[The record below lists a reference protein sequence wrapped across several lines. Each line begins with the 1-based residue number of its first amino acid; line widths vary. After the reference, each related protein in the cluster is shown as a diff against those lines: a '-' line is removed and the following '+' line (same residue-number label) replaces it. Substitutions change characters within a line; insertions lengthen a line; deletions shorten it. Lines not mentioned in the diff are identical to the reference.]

1 MEDGSP
7 SHPSNAPSRRRQPA
21 SERRAKRPRH
31 ASPQPTISSPI
42 NLRNATPPLPT
53 PEATDHHNSP
63 PNANEAS
70 GSVLNKDQPLPTS
83 PPILTPFNADLGLLE
98 FFDPFFGLPAE
109 QMVDMSLPGL
119 KGLTEGF
126 SPLEQFSSSSVDSR
140 QGSRDSELFVPSEP
154 LGTDLMKLPSS
165 GQQRDDRATPASNTI
180 RDFFRTDPADYF
192 LNSSTSSVP
201 VPKVRRMANAK
212 PPTLVFTEVMR
223 TKLMEDLSRRLP
235 PEKLT
240 DFRLPVAIAL
250 QKCFRTF
257 VDAFHV
263 HLPIFHL
270 PSMDLERTPSPLVL
284 AMCAIGALYRLERK
298 VAASLYHKA
307 DQALSARANRGNVTN
322 RTPNVLEDW
331 TRPVPGQMNR
341 YRDNLWSGQTR
352 LLLTMFASFSGD
364 PEVMSRAIAKIG
376 EFSLVCSQT
385 LLRLETGYPY

>member
-1 MEDGSP
+1 
-7 SHPSNAPSRRRQPA
+7 
-21 SERRAKRPRH
+21 
-31 ASPQPTISSPI
+31 
-42 NLRNATPPLPT
+42 AT
-53 PEATDHHNSP
+53 S
-63 PNANEAS
+63 
-70 GSVLNKDQPLPTS
+70 KDQPLPTS
-83 PPILTPFNADLGLLE
+83 PPALTPFNADLGLLE

-126 SPLEQFSSSSVDSR
+126 SPLEQFSTSSVDSR
-140 QGSRDSELFVPSEP
+140 QGGRDSELFVPNETV
-154 LGTDLMKLPSS
+154 GTDLTKLHSPS
-165 GQQRDDRATPASNTI
+165 QQRDDRAIPASNTI

-192 LNSSTSSVP
+192 LNSATPSVP
-201 VPKVRRMANAK
+201 VPKVRRMASAK
-212 PPTLVFTEVMR
+212 PPTLIFTETMR
-223 TKLMEDLSRRLP
+223 TKLLEDLSRRLP

-270 PSMDLERTPSPLVL
+270 PTMDLERTPSPLVL

-298 VAASLYHKA
+298 VAALLYHKA
-307 DQALSARANRGNVTN
+307 DQALSARTHRGSVVE
-322 RTPNVLEDW
+322 RTPNLLEDW
-331 TRPVPGQMNR
+331 TMPVLGHTNR
-341 YRDNLWSGQTR
+341 YRENLWSGQTR

-376 EFSLVCSQT
+376 EFSLV
-385 LLRLETGYPY
+385 